1 VSQLKS
7 RVHALE
13 VEAQI
18 SNQKIEELTAA
29 LQAAQCP
36 EVDPNVQKVVNTIN
50 NNGGFKK
57 IDSKDGCVIAIS
69 ALLTSFLA
77 IIMRNTHP
85 ITRLHTV
92 TDVLF
97 KKMIFGAEITGT
109 VLREIYEK
117 YIIPKQRQIFLP
129 WKIL

>member
-1 VSQLKS
+1 
-7 RVHALE
+7 
-13 VEAQI
+13 
-18 SNQKIEELTAA
+18 
-29 LQAAQCP
+29 
-36 EVDPNVQKVVNTIN
+36 
-50 NNGGFKK
+50 
-57 IDSKDGCVIAIS
+57 
-69 ALLTSFLA
+69 
-77 IIMRNTHP
+77 MRNTHP